1 MSSQQEPVR
10 ADAGAP
16 HAGKTSF
23 APGRSGL
30 ASEPF
35 PLSPSLW
42 AATAVPAP
50 DTLPL
55 AESVHADVLVIGG
68 GYAGLSTA
76 LHLAERGID
85 AVVLEA
91 REIGF
96 GGSGRN
102 GGQVIPGLKYDP
114 DELIQ
119 RYGPERG
126 EQVIRFAAGTADIVF
141 DLIQRHGMD
150 VPRVR
155 AGWIQGAHTPA
166 ALDLAHRRAAQ
177 WIRRGVDARPLDRA
191 QVGELLGTDKYLGGW
206 VDGRAGTI
214 QPLSYVRGLARA
226 AMKAG
231 ARVHTGSPVVELR
244 REEGK
249 WIGRTASGAAVTAD
263 RVIMCTNAYGADLW
277 PGLKPTIIDANTFQV
292 ATQPLPDRIR
302 ATILPRGHVS
312 SDTRN
317 LLLYFRLD
325 HQGRLLMGGRGPFRE
340 PKGPEDWL
348 HLERVMMKMYPQ
360 VAGIP
365 YEYRWCGR
373 VAITRDYLP
382 HLHEPEPGLLIDI
395 GCQGRGVGL
404 QTAMG
409 KAMAEYA
416 ASGDRAALP
425 VPVSP
430 IKPFPLYGLRRIY
443 VNAVVTWYR
452 MTDGGL

>member
-1 MSSQQEPVR
+1 MPQ
-10 ADAGAP
+10 
-16 HAGKTSF
+16 
-23 APGRSGL
+23 
-30 ASEPF
+30 EPF
-35 PLSPSLW
+35 PLAPSLW
-42 AATAVPAP
+42 AATAAPAP
-50 DTLPL
+50 ATVPL
-55 AESVHADVLVIGG
+55 QESTRADVLVIGA

-76 LHLAERGID
+76 LHLAEHGVD
-85 AVVLEA
+85 ALVLEA

-114 DELIQ
+114 DELMA

-126 EQVIRFAAGTADIVF
+126 AQVLRFAAGTADAVF
-141 DLIQRHGMD
+141 DLIERHGMD

-155 AGWIQGAHTPA
+155 AGWIQGAHTRA
-166 ALDLAHRRAAQ
+166 ALELAQRRAAQ
-177 WIRRGVDARPLDRA
+177 WTRHGADVQALDRA
-191 QVGELLGTDKYLGGW
+191 QVAARLGTGKYLGGW
-206 VDGRAGTI
+206 LDRRAGTI

-226 AMKAG
+226 AMRAG
-231 ARVHTGSPVVELR
+231 ARLHTDSPVRALR
-244 REEGK
+244 REAGK
-249 WIGRTASGAAVTAD
+249 WVAATASGATVTAD
-263 RVIMCTNAYGADLW
+263 RVILCTNAYGADLW

-292 ATQPLPDRIR
+292 ATQPLPDDVR
-302 ATILPRGHVS
+302 ASILPQGQVC

-340 PKGPEDWL
+340 PKGPQDWR
-348 HLERVMMKMYPQ
+348 HLERVMVKMFPQ

-365 YEYRWCGR
+365 FEYRWCGR

-382 HLHEPEPGLLIDI
+382 HLHEPAPGVLIDI

-409 KAMAEYA
+409 QAMARYVAE
-416 ASGDRAALP
+416 GDQAALP
-425 VPVSP
+425 VPLTP
-430 IKPFPLYGLRRIY
+430 IKPFPLYGLRRVY

-452 MTDGGL
+452 LTDGGV